1 VKHPSSPHLM
11 KTSILL
17 LVAAAGGAFADQTVT
32 EVITPEQMAAL
43 QTRSPFDELKK
54 QQQASEKE
62 AKVARPEGQSLIKQS
77 EILHDGTHWTLIPK
91 GAVLH
96 VPAQMS
102 PRVGTKPLGTLLP
115 WDEFLIANRAWIQT
129 EEVTFDQAS
138 GKTPLQDARKEFWQ
152 NQTKVIVAV
161 HLGGPIS
168 VKVTEPATP
177 AVTQK

>member
-1 VKHPSSPHLM
+1 M

-17 LVAAAGGAFADQTVT
+17 LVAAAGSALAAEPVVT
-32 EVITPEQMAAL
+32 DLITPEQMAAL
-43 QTRSPFDELKK
+43 QASSPFDELKK
-54 QQQASEKE
+54 QQRAAEKE

-77 EILHDGTHWTLIPK
+77 EILHDGTHWTIVPK

-96 VPAQMS
+96 VPAQMR
-102 PRVGTKPLGTLLP
+102 PRVGTKPIGTLLP
-115 WDEFLIANRAWIQT
+115 WDDFLIANRAWILT
-129 EEVTFDQAS
+129 EEITFDQAS
-138 GKTPLQDARKEFWQ
+138 GKTPLQDVRKEFWQ

-168 VKVTEPATP
+168 VKATETETP